1 MYGHTQGTGIK
12 PINRHSLYRT
22 DNSNMDLNKKIS
34 TLKGIGKQKAA
45 LFEKLGIATLN
56 DLVLYAPRAYT
67 DYSRITKLNEVP
79 VGEYSAVRVKIT
91 EKKPTQKVRQGLNIH
106 KLYAEDETGELTI
119 TFFNNRF
126 AADKLIVGRIYRL
139 YGKITLNY
147 SKRLEI
153 NTPAFVDDISE
164 RTMIPRYPLTEG
176 LTQQAVQG
184 AVEAVLDSVGE
195 FPEHLPEGVRREHE
209 LCTYDY
215 AVKNLHFPQSEE
227 ALSIARRRLSFDE
240 LFITQCAMLSER
252 RRSEVY
258 TAPKMQSFSPDEFYA
273 VLPFEPTGAQKRA
286 AAEIYADM
294 CRNVPMNRLVQ
305 GDVGSG
311 KTAVAAAACCLA
323 YKNGYQSALM
333 APTEILAAQHFKTL
347 SGFLEPLGMK
357 VGLLLGS
364 DTAKEKRETRERL
377 AAGEIDVI
385 AGTHALIA
393 EATEFSRLGLIITD
407 EQHRFGVDQRKS
419 LAQKGEHPH
428 KLVMSATPIPR
439 TLSLI
444 IYGDLDISVINEMPK
459 GRQKVQTFAVTGK
472 LRERALNFVKK
483 ELDKG
488 HQAYIVCPMIEEN
501 PAMEVQ
507 SAVRYAE
514 ELQKTVIGPYPT
526 ELLHG
531 RMTGEQKAE
540 IMQSFKAGDIKVLVS
555 TTVIEVGVDVPN
567 ATIIMI
573 ESAERFGLSQLHQ
586 LRGRVGR
593 GGGESY
599 CVLLTDNPTEEVRE
613 RLKIMSELSD
623 GFAIAEEDLRLR
635 GAGEFFGKK
644 QSGSADLKF
653 ADLTSD
659 METLSACRTAAQSL
673 IDVSPDL
680 SGFPLLKEKVE
691 ELMSKNGEEGMN

>member
-1 MYGHTQGTGIK
+1 
-12 PINRHSLYRT
+12 
-22 DNSNMDLNKKIS
+22 MDLQNKI
-34 TLKGIGKQKAA
+34 TALKGIGKQKAA
-45 LFEKLGIATLN
+45 LFEKLGLVTLN
-56 DLVLYAPRAYT
+56 DLVLYAPRGYT
-67 DYSRITKLNEVP
+67 DYSQITKLNEAP
-79 VGEYSAVRVKIT
+79 IDEYSTVRVKIT
-91 EKKPTQKVRQGLNIH
+91 DKRPAQKVRQGLNIH
-106 KLYAEDETGELTI
+106 KIYAEDETGELTI

-139 YGKITLNY
+139 YGKITLNFN
-147 SKRLEI
+147 KRLEV
-153 NTPAFVDDISE
+153 NTPAFVDDASE
-164 RTMIPRYPLTEG
+164 RMIVPRYPLTEG
-176 LTQQAVQG
+176 LTQQAVQST
-184 AVEAVLDSVGE
+184 VETVLESMGE
-195 FPEHLPEGVRREHE
+195 FPDYLPDGVRREHE

-227 ALSIARRRLSFDE
+227 ALAIARRRLSFDE
-240 LFITQCAMLSER
+240 LFVTQCAMLSER
-252 RRSEVY
+252 RRAEVY
-258 TAPKMQSFSPDEFYA
+258 TAPKMQNFPPEEFYA

-294 CRNVPMNRLVQ
+294 CRSVPMNRLVQ

-311 KTAVAAAACCLA
+311 KTAVAAAACWLA

-347 SGFLEPLGMK
+347 SGFLEPLGIK

-364 DTAKEKRETRERL
+364 DTTKEKRETRERL

-459 GRQKVQTFAVTGK
+459 GRQKIQTFAVTGK

-507 SAVRYAE
+507 SAVQYVER
-514 ELQKTVIGPYPT
+514 LQKTVIGSYPT
-526 ELLHG
+526 QLLHG

-540 IMQSFKAGDIKVLVS
+540 IMQSFKAGDTKVLVS

-593 GGGESY
+593 GGGESF
-599 CVLLTDNPTEEVRE
+599 CILLTDNPTEEVRE

-644 QSGSADLKF
+644 QSGTADLKF

-659 METLSACRTAAQSL
+659 MEMLSSCRSAAQNV
-673 IDVSPDL
+673 IDLSPDL
-680 SGFPLLKEKVE
+680 SEFPLLKEKVE
-691 ELMSKNGEEGMN
+691 ELMSRNGEEGMN